1 MKPSGSSHK
10 RTVVKSW
17 LKAVLA
23 LAAVVTVT
31 VSLYL
36 GRQAL
41 DASPVAAPV
50 ITVRPG
56 VTPDVIKV
64 TYFSSDVRCYTCV
77 RIEQLTRQTVAR
89 HFAPELVSGRVVFQV
104 VNLDS
109 PGNRH
114 FIEHY
119 RLISKTVIV
128 SDLAADEEVRWE
140 NLQDV
145 WTRQKDERAFE
156 AYVVDA
162 VRRHLGTTT

>member
-1 MKPSGSSHK
+1 M
-10 RTVVKSW
+10 KSW

-23 LAAVVTVT
+23 LAAVVTVAI
-31 VSLYL
+31 SLYL

-41 DASPVAAPV
+41 DASPVATQV
-50 ITVRPG
+50 VTVRPG

-77 RIEQLTRQTVAR
+77 RIEQLTRQTVER
-89 HFAPELVSGRVVFQV
+89 HFAPELASGRIAFQV
-104 VNLDS
+104 INLDG

-114 FIEHY
+114 FIEDY

-128 SDLAADEEVRWE
+128 SDLAAGEEVRWE

-162 VRRHLGTTT
+162 VRRHLGTAT

>member
-1 MKPSGSSHK
+1 M
-10 RTVVKSW
+10 KSW

-23 LAAVVTVT
+23 LVAVAGVV

-41 DASPVAAPV
+41 DASPVATPV
-50 ITVRPG
+50 VTVRPG
-56 VTPDVIKV
+56 VTPDVIRV

-77 RIEQLTRQTVAR
+77 RIEQLTRQTVER
-89 HFAPELVSGRVVFQV
+89 HFAPELASGRVVFQV
-104 VNLDS
+104 VNLDG

-114 FIEHY
+114 FIEDY

-128 SDLAADEEVRWE
+128 SDLAAGDEVRWE

-156 AYVVDA
+156 AYVVEA
-162 VRRHLGTTT
+162 VRRHLGTVT